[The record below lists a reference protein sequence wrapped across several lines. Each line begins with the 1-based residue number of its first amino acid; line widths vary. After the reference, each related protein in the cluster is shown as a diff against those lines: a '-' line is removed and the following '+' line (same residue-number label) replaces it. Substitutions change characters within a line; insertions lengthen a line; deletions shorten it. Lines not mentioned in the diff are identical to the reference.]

1 MLCFIC
7 INFLDDYIK
16 FSIYCKKIYLNNK
29 KRALFMSSLSYYHI
43 YQYEG
48 FLYRLEYKY
57 ELYTRKFG
65 QVTAS
70 VLQLRVK

>member
-1 MLCFIC
+1 
-7 INFLDDYIK
+7 
-16 FSIYCKKIYLNNK
+16 
-29 KRALFMSSLSYYHI
+29 MSSLSYYHI

-48 FLYRLEYKY
+48 FLYHLEYKY

-70 VLQLRVK
+70 VLQLRVEGFK